1 MHWRGSGLC
10 NRNVPF
16 DWARGISEFS
26 NRNFCR
32 MKSALGAGIINWVT
46 VLPPVCN
53 KRVYVEPSKR
63 RKASRTCLVP
73 WRLYVDRSRRMK
85 RDKRDWREHEGS
97 EGPWEW
103 GKQNCHPITSRALK
117 AGALWL
123 RDESGLRTNSP
134 ASSGSV
140 AFTLF
145 SHSGKIKPLLINFKN
160 CETYWICTKIKEFI
174 YRRLCRVCWN

>member
-1 MHWRGSGLC
+1 
-10 NRNVPF
+10 
-16 DWARGISEFS
+16 
-26 NRNFCR
+26 
-32 MKSALGAGIINWVT
+32 MKIALGGGIINWVT

-53 KRVYVEPSKR
+53 KRVYVEPSNR

-103 GKQNCHPITSRALK
+103 GKQKRHPITSRALK

-174 YRRLCRVCWN
+174 YHRLCRVCWN